1 MSRSQLPVCIILDA
15 SMHLWRGPSVPSL
28 RSSVED
34 RLRVKLIYGMQ
45 ETIFSMAPGP
55 MGLPQIFS
63 SSHVDEGLPLQ
74 AVARKVVVYQGGEGC
89 PTGAGETAAF
99 SCSFHYD
106 HDRMTLGLSNTCGV

>member
-1 MSRSQLPVCIILDA
+1 MGRLYASFRMSLGRSITVQMIC
-15 SMHLWRGPSVPSL
+15 
-28 RSSVED
+28 
-34 RLRVKLIYGMQ
+34 GMQ

-63 SSHVDEGLPLQ
+63 SSHVDEGVPLQ
-74 AVARKVVVYQGGEGC
+74 AVARKVLVYQGGEGGH

-106 HDRMTLGLSNTCGV
+106 HDRMTLGLSNTGGI